1 MEDGDYSR
9 LYSNELDSV
18 RISVDSGLETIV
30 KVVVT
35 RGTSVNEIERVCR
48 DLSDLEIKFVLQPV
62 TGADIKPDIEK
73 LFTLSELAGSFLDE
87 VMVIPQ
93 VHKCMG
99 IL

>member
-1 MEDGDYSR
+1 MPG
-9 LYSNELDSV
+9 
-18 RISVDSGLETIV
+18 I
-30 KVVVT
+30 
-35 RGTSVNEIERVCR
+35 
-48 DLSDLEIKFVLQPV
+48 LSDLEIKFVLQPV